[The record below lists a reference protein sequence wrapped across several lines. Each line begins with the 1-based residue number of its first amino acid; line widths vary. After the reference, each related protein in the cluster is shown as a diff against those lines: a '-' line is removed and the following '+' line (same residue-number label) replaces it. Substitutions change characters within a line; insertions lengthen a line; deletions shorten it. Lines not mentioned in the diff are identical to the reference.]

1 MVWET
6 QKPKE
11 PGKSFMSRAISV
23 PLPTPDGPAITRGR
37 TDMGSS
43 AAQQGGA
50 ARALLLL
57 LLQGADERTGLGEEE
72 VVCGEGGRW
81 RGEGTWWWRGGAR
94 PWSPLPGAASNGRSW
109 TRRGLVTALVCT
121 SFAEA
126 ASG

>member
-81 RGEGTWWWRGGAR
+81 RGEGTWWWRGEDDRGRLFQAPR
-94 PWSPLPGAASNGRSW
+94 ATVAPGAFLAS
-109 TRRGLVTALVCT
+109 
-121 SFAEA
+121 
-126 ASG
+126 

>member
-72 VVCGEGGRW
+72 VVCGEGGSW
-81 RGEGTWWWRGGAR
+81 RGEGTLVVA
-94 PWSPLPGAASNGRSW
+94 
-109 TRRGLVTALVCT
+109 RRGR
-121 SFAEA
+121 
-126 ASG
+126 ASSRRRQQRSLEDPSWAS